1 MELEK
6 KLEGFT
12 WLGALEQILLLL
24 VKKLMERDFWAGINL
39 TLGLILE
46 TDEQGH
52 RNSNIYSVVDESELL
67 RGQER

>member
-12 WLGALEQILLLL
+12 WLEALEQILLLL

-39 TLGLILE
+39 TLGLIFE
-46 TDEQGH
+46 TGEQGR